1 MQTVGKSRWKDVD
14 VTNRERVL
22 AAVGHRSLDR
32 VPYDIRF
39 TQPAR
44 AKMAAY
50 YGDSGF
56 EAKLGNCFT
65 WLRPHL
71 PDARFTE
78 VAPDIWADEF
88 GVQWDRHVDKDI
100 GVVCNRLVTPEN
112 VRTFEFPDPND
123 PARYRSFDKAVG
135 PNGETAVLVSLGFSL
150 FERAWTLAGME
161 AVLMAMVCD
170 KPFANILLDRILEFN
185 LAIIENACTKNVD
198 IFRFGDDWGHQ
209 RGVLMGPGL
218 WREFIKPR
226 FRRMCELVKSKGKL
240 VMLHCCGKVDELF
253 PDLIECGLDIFNPFQ
268 PEVMDVFDI
277 KRRYGDA
284 LTFYGGIS
292 IQRTLPF
299 GTVAQVRDEV
309 RRLIDLIGAGGGYIA
324 SPSHDVPG
332 DARPENVAAMIEVLQ
347 SR

>member
-1 MQTVGKSRWKDVD
+1 VQILQAIGVD
-14 VTNRERVL
+14 VNNRECVL
-22 AAVGHRSLDR
+22 AAVGHRSPDKA
-32 VPYDIRF
+32 PYDIRF
-39 TQPAR
+39 TVPAR

-50 YGDSGF
+50 YGDPDF
-56 EAKLGNCFT
+56 ESRLGNCFT
-65 WLRPHL
+65 WLRPFL
-71 PDARFTE
+71 PDARFVE

-112 VRTFEFPDPND
+112 VESFPFPDPND
-123 PARYRSFDKAVG
+123 PARYSSFDKAVD
-135 PNGETAVLVSLGFSL
+135 PNGNTAVLVSLGFSL

-161 AVLMAMVCD
+161 NVLMAMVSD
-170 KPFANILLDRILEFN
+170 KRFADALLDRILEFN

-209 RGVLMGPGL
+209 RGVLMGPSL

-240 VMLHCCGKVDELF
+240 VMLHSCGKVDELF

-268 PEVMDVFDI
+268 PEVMDVFEI
-277 KRRYGDA
+277 KKRYGRD

-299 GTVAQVRDEV
+299 GAVQQVRDEV
-309 RRLIDLIGAGGGYIA
+309 RRLIDVVGADGGYIA
-324 SPSHDVPG
+324 SPSHDIPG
-332 DARPENVAAMIEVLQ
+332 DAKPENIAAMIEVLQ
-347 SR
+347 NH